1 MVVAGPAMLEVID
14 VNESDAG
21 EWVVE
26 SFGRASY
33 ADPRPDCDL
42 GDAPRYLF
50 DPAPEP
56 N

>member
-1 MVVAGPAMLEVID
+1 MLEVID